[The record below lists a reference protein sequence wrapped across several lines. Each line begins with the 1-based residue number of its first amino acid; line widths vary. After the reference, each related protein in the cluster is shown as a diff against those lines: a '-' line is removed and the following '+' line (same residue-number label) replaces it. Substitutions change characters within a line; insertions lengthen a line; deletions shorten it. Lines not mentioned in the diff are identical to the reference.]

1 MLTCQQFFYD
11 GGQSPRVLERL
22 QTAALRSSTC
32 AGERR
37 TEPHSRLKF
46 SRWNPTGVM
55 GGRLPLLLLGF
66 SSLLLAVCGAEVQ
79 DPLVGRL
86 ISVEFLCL
94 HTMTSHRLI
103 IIRQQVEKLSAN
115 VSSVT
120 KLVVEG
126 RGALSEA
133 DRRALAGHPDPEE
146 VPPSSISTEPQT
158 PQTPRPQ
165 ESGGSSTALQT
176 AWTSRQKHVNQ
187 AQTPV
192 LGSS

>member
-79 DPLVGRL
+79 DPLV
-86 ISVEFLCL
+86 
-94 HTMTSHRLI
+94 
-103 IIRQQVEKLSAN
+103 EKLSAN

-187 AQTPV
+187 GTTGGGASLLCGCPD
-192 LGSS
+192 GA